1 MAPQNRE
8 RMNMRIQEAVN
19 RPAAKAHPAVSAAIF
34 AERTNKN
41 MGESYNLRKDTFAGE
56 GKGGRYVVGGEYVP
70 KGNRISTQYLDT
82 GHDNPQMT
90 AEDAAK
96 HIERVR
102 LATKDAPGAQLGS
115 WINEEEKAKGVQMD
129 ASRAFSSKS
138 KATKLMENRGEDAM
152 WDTKTYENIY
162 NAKKKK
168 A

>member
-1 MAPQNRE
+1 MAQQDRAK
-8 RMNMRIQEAVN
+8 MSMRIQEEVN
-19 RPAAKAHPAVSAAIF
+19 RPLAKAHPAVSAAIF

-41 MGESYNLRKDTFAGE
+41 RGESYNLREDKFAE
-56 GKGGRYVVGGEYVP
+56 ENKSGRYVVGGENDP
-70 KGNRISTQYLDT
+70 KGNRIRTQYLDT

-90 AEDAAK
+90 ADDAAK

-102 LATKDAPGAQLGS
+102 LATKDAKGAQLGS
-115 WINEEEKAKGVQMD
+115 WVNEEEKAKGVQMD

-138 KATKLMENRGEDAM
+138 QANRLMEARGEDAM